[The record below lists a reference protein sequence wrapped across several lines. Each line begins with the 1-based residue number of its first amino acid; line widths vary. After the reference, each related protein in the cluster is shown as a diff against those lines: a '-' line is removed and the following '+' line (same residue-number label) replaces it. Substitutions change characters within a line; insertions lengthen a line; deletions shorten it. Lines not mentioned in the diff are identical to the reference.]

1 MKSLYSRFVFM
12 TVGIMLLS
20 SIIGFLLTNVYYQV
34 KLKPYNSE
42 KILKYA
48 EEVKSLYEKQSEEN
62 QEAYLQSIAKLGYEI
77 YIVDDQ
83 KNGKRIGNA
92 FRKTTISDDTIRKV
106 LNGETFNGVSTYPT
120 RLFITGF
127 FDNELI
133 NSVGVPLK
141 HGDKQ
146 YALFIRPDIQNQ
158 FGEMR
163 IFLAV
168 LLGFIVLLSIIF
180 IAIAAGYIVRPI
192 RKFTNATQKI
202 ASGEYEIELDVKR
215 KDEIGTLLSIAGAL
229 LSPSKGDIYIREQNI
244 TKLSEKEMTDIR
256 LKKIGFIFQ
265 FANLVPYLNV
275 KEQLLYIAKLK
286 KENKQE
292 SEKRADHLLA
302 AFGLG
307 ERKNHYPNQL
317 SGGEKQRVAI
327 ARAFMNNPDLIL
339 ADEPTASLDSKRAR
353 EVVEMMKREV
363 KESQKAAIMI
373 THDERMLDVCDRIL
387 TLRDGQLI

>member
-1 MKSLYSRFVFM
+1 MTSLLKLDKVSK
-12 TVGIMLLS
+12 
-20 SIIGFLLTNVYYQV
+20 VYGEG
-34 KLKPYNSE
+34 NT
-42 KILKYA
+42 
-48 EEVKSLYEKQSEEN
+48 EV
-62 QEAYLQSIAKLGYEI
+62 
-77 YIVDDQ
+77 
-83 KNGKRIGNA
+83 
-92 FRKTTISDDTIRKV
+92 T
-106 LNGETFNGVSTYPT
+106 
-120 RLFITGF
+120 
-127 FDNELI
+127 
-133 NSVGVPLK
+133 
-141 HGDKQ
+141 
-146 YALFIRPDIQNQ
+146 ALHP
-158 FGEMR
+158 M
-163 IFLAV
+163 
-168 LLGFIVLLSIIF
+168 S
-180 IAIAAGYIVRPI
+180 
-192 RKFTNATQKI
+192 
-202 ASGEYEIELDVKR
+202 LDVKAG
-215 KDEIGTLLSIAGAL
+215 EFIGIVGPSGSGKSTLLSIAGAL

-307 ERKNHYPNQL
+307 ERKTHYPNQL

-387 TLRDGQLI
+387 TLRDGKLI

>member
-1 MKSLYSRFVFM
+1 MTSLLKLDKVSKVYGEGNTEVTALHPMSLNVKAGEFIGIVGPSGSGKS
-12 TVGIMLLS
+12 
-20 SIIGFLLTNVYYQV
+20 
-34 KLKPYNSE
+34 
-42 KILKYA
+42 
-48 EEVKSLYEKQSEEN
+48 
-62 QEAYLQSIAKLGYEI
+62 
-77 YIVDDQ
+77 
-83 KNGKRIGNA
+83 
-92 FRKTTISDDTIRKV
+92 
-106 LNGETFNGVSTYPT
+106 
-120 RLFITGF
+120 
-127 FDNELI
+127 
-133 NSVGVPLK
+133 
-141 HGDKQ
+141 
-146 YALFIRPDIQNQ
+146 
-158 FGEMR
+158 
-163 IFLAV
+163 
-168 LLGFIVLLSIIF
+168 
-180 IAIAAGYIVRPI
+180 
-192 RKFTNATQKI
+192 
-202 ASGEYEIELDVKR
+202 
-215 KDEIGTLLSIAGAL
+215 TLLSIAGAL

-286 KENKQE
+286 KESKQD

-307 ERKNHYPNQL
+307 ERKSHYPNQL

-387 TLRDGQLI
+387 TLRDGKLI

>member
-1 MKSLYSRFVFM
+1 MTSLLKLDKVSK
-12 TVGIMLLS
+12 
-20 SIIGFLLTNVYYQV
+20 VYGEG
-34 KLKPYNSE
+34 NT
-42 KILKYA
+42 
-48 EEVKSLYEKQSEEN
+48 EV
-62 QEAYLQSIAKLGYEI
+62 
-77 YIVDDQ
+77 
-83 KNGKRIGNA
+83 
-92 FRKTTISDDTIRKV
+92 T
-106 LNGETFNGVSTYPT
+106 
-120 RLFITGF
+120 
-127 FDNELI
+127 
-133 NSVGVPLK
+133 
-141 HGDKQ
+141 
-146 YALFIRPDIQNQ
+146 ALHP
-158 FGEMR
+158 M
-163 IFLAV
+163 
-168 LLGFIVLLSIIF
+168 S
-180 IAIAAGYIVRPI
+180 
-192 RKFTNATQKI
+192 
-202 ASGEYEIELDVKR
+202 LDVKAG
-215 KDEIGTLLSIAGAL
+215 EFIGIVGPSGSGKSTLLSIAGAL
-229 LSPSKGDIYIREQNI
+229 LSPSKGDIYIREKNI

-286 KENKQE
+286 KDNKQE

-307 ERKNHYPNQL
+307 ERKKHYPNQL

-387 TLRDGQLI
+387 TLRDGKLI

>member
-1 MKSLYSRFVFM
+1 MTSLLKLDKVSK
-12 TVGIMLLS
+12 
-20 SIIGFLLTNVYYQV
+20 VYG
-34 KLKPYNSE
+34 E
-42 KILKYA
+42 GGT
-48 EEVKSLYEKQSEEN
+48 EVTALHP
-62 QEAYLQSIAKLGYEI
+62 
-77 YIVDDQ
+77 
-83 KNGKRIGNA
+83 
-92 FRKTTISDDTIRKV
+92 IS
-106 LNGETFNGVSTYPT
+106 
-120 RLFITGF
+120 
-127 FDNELI
+127 
-133 NSVGVPLK
+133 
-141 HGDKQ
+141 
-146 YALFIRPDIQNQ
+146 
-158 FGEMR
+158 
-163 IFLAV
+163 
-168 LLGFIVLLSIIF
+168 
-180 IAIAAGYIVRPI
+180 
-192 RKFTNATQKI
+192 
-202 ASGEYEIELDVKR
+202 LDVKAG
-215 KDEIGTLLSIAGAL
+215 EFIGIVGPSGSGKSTLLSIAGAL

-373 THDERMLDVCDRIL
+373 THDKRMLDVCDRIL

>member
-1 MKSLYSRFVFM
+1 MTSLLKLDKVSK
-12 TVGIMLLS
+12 
-20 SIIGFLLTNVYYQV
+20 VYGEG
-34 KLKPYNSE
+34 NT
-42 KILKYA
+42 
-48 EEVKSLYEKQSEEN
+48 EVTALHP
-62 QEAYLQSIAKLGYEI
+62 
-77 YIVDDQ
+77 
-83 KNGKRIGNA
+83 
-92 FRKTTISDDTIRKV
+92 IS
-106 LNGETFNGVSTYPT
+106 
-120 RLFITGF
+120 
-127 FDNELI
+127 
-133 NSVGVPLK
+133 
-141 HGDKQ
+141 
-146 YALFIRPDIQNQ
+146 
-158 FGEMR
+158 
-163 IFLAV
+163 
-168 LLGFIVLLSIIF
+168 
-180 IAIAAGYIVRPI
+180 
-192 RKFTNATQKI
+192 
-202 ASGEYEIELDVKR
+202 LDVKAG
-215 KDEIGTLLSIAGAL
+215 EFIGIVGPSGSGKSTLLSIAGAL

-244 TKLSEKEMTDIR
+244 TQLSEKEMTDIR

-275 KEQLLYIAKLK
+275 KEQLLYIANLK
-286 KENKQE
+286 KESKQE

-387 TLRDGQLI
+387 MLRDGTKLNKVKKRKPVHVCVGSFF

>member
-1 MKSLYSRFVFM
+1 MTSLLKLDKISK
-12 TVGIMLLS
+12 
-20 SIIGFLLTNVYYQV
+20 VYGEG
-34 KLKPYNSE
+34 NT
-42 KILKYA
+42 
-48 EEVKSLYEKQSEEN
+48 EVTALHP
-62 QEAYLQSIAKLGYEI
+62 
-77 YIVDDQ
+77 
-83 KNGKRIGNA
+83 
-92 FRKTTISDDTIRKV
+92 IS
-106 LNGETFNGVSTYPT
+106 
-120 RLFITGF
+120 
-127 FDNELI
+127 
-133 NSVGVPLK
+133 
-141 HGDKQ
+141 
-146 YALFIRPDIQNQ
+146 
-158 FGEMR
+158 
-163 IFLAV
+163 
-168 LLGFIVLLSIIF
+168 
-180 IAIAAGYIVRPI
+180 
-192 RKFTNATQKI
+192 
-202 ASGEYEIELDVKR
+202 LDVKAG
-215 KDEIGTLLSIAGAL
+215 EFIGIVGPSGSGKSTLLSIAGAL

-244 TKLSEKEMTDIR
+244 TQLSEKEMTDIR

-286 KENKQE
+286 KESKQE

>member
-1 MKSLYSRFVFM
+1 MTSL
-12 TVGIMLLS
+12 LKLD
-20 SIIGFLLTNVYYQV
+20 NVSKVYGEG
-34 KLKPYNSE
+34 NT
-42 KILKYA
+42 
-48 EEVKSLYEKQSEEN
+48 EVTALHP
-62 QEAYLQSIAKLGYEI
+62 
-77 YIVDDQ
+77 
-83 KNGKRIGNA
+83 
-92 FRKTTISDDTIRKV
+92 IS
-106 LNGETFNGVSTYPT
+106 
-120 RLFITGF
+120 
-127 FDNELI
+127 
-133 NSVGVPLK
+133 
-141 HGDKQ
+141 
-146 YALFIRPDIQNQ
+146 
-158 FGEMR
+158 
-163 IFLAV
+163 
-168 LLGFIVLLSIIF
+168 
-180 IAIAAGYIVRPI
+180 
-192 RKFTNATQKI
+192 
-202 ASGEYEIELDVKR
+202 LDVKAG
-215 KDEIGTLLSIAGAL
+215 EFIGIVGPSGSGKSTLLSIAGAL

-286 KENKQE
+286 KDNKQE

-353 EVVEMMKREV
+353 KVVEMMKREV

-387 TLRDGQLI
+387 TLRDGQLIQN

>member
-1 MKSLYSRFVFM
+1 MTSLLKLDKVSK
-12 TVGIMLLS
+12 
-20 SIIGFLLTNVYYQV
+20 VYGEG
-34 KLKPYNSE
+34 NT
-42 KILKYA
+42 
-48 EEVKSLYEKQSEEN
+48 EVTALHP
-62 QEAYLQSIAKLGYEI
+62 
-77 YIVDDQ
+77 
-83 KNGKRIGNA
+83 
-92 FRKTTISDDTIRKV
+92 IS
-106 LNGETFNGVSTYPT
+106 
-120 RLFITGF
+120 
-127 FDNELI
+127 
-133 NSVGVPLK
+133 
-141 HGDKQ
+141 
-146 YALFIRPDIQNQ
+146 
-158 FGEMR
+158 
-163 IFLAV
+163 
-168 LLGFIVLLSIIF
+168 
-180 IAIAAGYIVRPI
+180 
-192 RKFTNATQKI
+192 
-202 ASGEYEIELDVKR
+202 LDVKAG
-215 KDEIGTLLSIAGAL
+215 EFIGIVGPSGSGKSTLLSIAGAL

-244 TKLSEKEMTDIR
+244 TQLSEKEMTDIR

-286 KENKQE
+286 KESKQE

-387 TLRDGQLI
+387 TLRDGQLV

>member
-1 MKSLYSRFVFM
+1 MTSLLKLDKVSK
-12 TVGIMLLS
+12 
-20 SIIGFLLTNVYYQV
+20 VYG
-34 KLKPYNSE
+34 E
-42 KILKYA
+42 GGT
-48 EEVKSLYEKQSEEN
+48 EVTALHP
-62 QEAYLQSIAKLGYEI
+62 
-77 YIVDDQ
+77 
-83 KNGKRIGNA
+83 
-92 FRKTTISDDTIRKV
+92 IS
-106 LNGETFNGVSTYPT
+106 
-120 RLFITGF
+120 
-127 FDNELI
+127 
-133 NSVGVPLK
+133 
-141 HGDKQ
+141 
-146 YALFIRPDIQNQ
+146 
-158 FGEMR
+158 
-163 IFLAV
+163 
-168 LLGFIVLLSIIF
+168 
-180 IAIAAGYIVRPI
+180 
-192 RKFTNATQKI
+192 
-202 ASGEYEIELDVKR
+202 LDVKAG
-215 KDEIGTLLSIAGAL
+215 EFIGIVGPSGSGKSTLLSIAGAL

-353 EVVEMMKREV
+353 KVVEMMKREV

-387 TLRDGQLI
+387 TLRDGKLI

>member
-1 MKSLYSRFVFM
+1 MTSLLKLDKVSK
-12 TVGIMLLS
+12 
-20 SIIGFLLTNVYYQV
+20 VYGEG
-34 KLKPYNSE
+34 NT
-42 KILKYA
+42 
-48 EEVKSLYEKQSEEN
+48 EV
-62 QEAYLQSIAKLGYEI
+62 
-77 YIVDDQ
+77 
-83 KNGKRIGNA
+83 
-92 FRKTTISDDTIRKV
+92 T
-106 LNGETFNGVSTYPT
+106 
-120 RLFITGF
+120 
-127 FDNELI
+127 
-133 NSVGVPLK
+133 
-141 HGDKQ
+141 
-146 YALFIRPDIQNQ
+146 ALHP
-158 FGEMR
+158 M
-163 IFLAV
+163 
-168 LLGFIVLLSIIF
+168 S
-180 IAIAAGYIVRPI
+180 
-192 RKFTNATQKI
+192 
-202 ASGEYEIELDVKR
+202 LDVKAG
-215 KDEIGTLLSIAGAL
+215 EFIGIVGPSGSGKSTLLSIAGAL

-244 TKLSEKEMTDIR
+244 TQLSEKEMTDIR

-327 ARAFMNNPDLIL
+327 TRAFMNNPDLIL

-387 TLRDGQLI
+387 TLRDGKLV

>member
-1 MKSLYSRFVFM
+1 MTSLLKLDKVSKVYGEGNTEVTALHPMSLNVKAGEFIGIVGPSGSGKS
-12 TVGIMLLS
+12 
-20 SIIGFLLTNVYYQV
+20 
-34 KLKPYNSE
+34 
-42 KILKYA
+42 
-48 EEVKSLYEKQSEEN
+48 
-62 QEAYLQSIAKLGYEI
+62 
-77 YIVDDQ
+77 
-83 KNGKRIGNA
+83 
-92 FRKTTISDDTIRKV
+92 
-106 LNGETFNGVSTYPT
+106 
-120 RLFITGF
+120 
-127 FDNELI
+127 
-133 NSVGVPLK
+133 
-141 HGDKQ
+141 
-146 YALFIRPDIQNQ
+146 
-158 FGEMR
+158 
-163 IFLAV
+163 
-168 LLGFIVLLSIIF
+168 
-180 IAIAAGYIVRPI
+180 
-192 RKFTNATQKI
+192 
-202 ASGEYEIELDVKR
+202 
-215 KDEIGTLLSIAGAL
+215 TLLSIAGAL

-286 KENKQE
+286 KENKQD

>member
-1 MKSLYSRFVFM
+1 MTSLLKLDKVSK
-12 TVGIMLLS
+12 
-20 SIIGFLLTNVYYQV
+20 VYGEG
-34 KLKPYNSE
+34 NT
-42 KILKYA
+42 
-48 EEVKSLYEKQSEEN
+48 EVTALHP
-62 QEAYLQSIAKLGYEI
+62 
-77 YIVDDQ
+77 
-83 KNGKRIGNA
+83 
-92 FRKTTISDDTIRKV
+92 IS
-106 LNGETFNGVSTYPT
+106 
-120 RLFITGF
+120 
-127 FDNELI
+127 
-133 NSVGVPLK
+133 
-141 HGDKQ
+141 
-146 YALFIRPDIQNQ
+146 
-158 FGEMR
+158 
-163 IFLAV
+163 
-168 LLGFIVLLSIIF
+168 
-180 IAIAAGYIVRPI
+180 
-192 RKFTNATQKI
+192 
-202 ASGEYEIELDVKR
+202 LDVKAG
-215 KDEIGTLLSIAGAL
+215 EFIGIVGPSGSGKSTLLSIAGAL

-353 EVVEMMKREV
+353 KVVEMMKREV

-387 TLRDGQLI
+387 TLRDGKLI

>member
-1 MKSLYSRFVFM
+1 MTSLLKLDKVSKVYGEGGTEV
-12 TVGIMLLS
+12 TALHPI
-20 SIIGFLLTNVYYQV
+20 SI
-34 KLKPYNSE
+34 
-42 KILKYA
+42 
-48 EEVKSLYEKQSEEN
+48 
-62 QEAYLQSIAKLGYEI
+62 
-77 YIVDDQ
+77 
-83 KNGKRIGNA
+83 
-92 FRKTTISDDTIRKV
+92 
-106 LNGETFNGVSTYPT
+106 
-120 RLFITGF
+120 
-127 FDNELI
+127 
-133 NSVGVPLK
+133 
-141 HGDKQ
+141 
-146 YALFIRPDIQNQ
+146 
-158 FGEMR
+158 
-163 IFLAV
+163 
-168 LLGFIVLLSIIF
+168 
-180 IAIAAGYIVRPI
+180 
-192 RKFTNATQKI
+192 
-202 ASGEYEIELDVKR
+202 DVKAG
-215 KDEIGTLLSIAGAL
+215 EFIGIVGPSGSGKSTLLSIAGAL

-286 KENKQE
+286 KESKQE

-353 EVVEMMKREV
+353 KVVEMMKREV

-387 TLRDGQLI
+387 TLRDGKLI

>member
-1 MKSLYSRFVFM
+1 MTSLLKLDKVSK
-12 TVGIMLLS
+12 
-20 SIIGFLLTNVYYQV
+20 VYGEG
-34 KLKPYNSE
+34 NT
-42 KILKYA
+42 
-48 EEVKSLYEKQSEEN
+48 EV
-62 QEAYLQSIAKLGYEI
+62 
-77 YIVDDQ
+77 
-83 KNGKRIGNA
+83 
-92 FRKTTISDDTIRKV
+92 T
-106 LNGETFNGVSTYPT
+106 
-120 RLFITGF
+120 
-127 FDNELI
+127 
-133 NSVGVPLK
+133 
-141 HGDKQ
+141 
-146 YALFIRPDIQNQ
+146 ALHP
-158 FGEMR
+158 M
-163 IFLAV
+163 
-168 LLGFIVLLSIIF
+168 S
-180 IAIAAGYIVRPI
+180 
-192 RKFTNATQKI
+192 
-202 ASGEYEIELDVKR
+202 LDVKAG
-215 KDEIGTLLSIAGAL
+215 EFIGIVGPSGSGKSTLLSIAGAL

-244 TKLSEKEMTDIR
+244 TKLSQKEMTDIR

-363 KESQKAAIMI
+363 KENQKAAIMI

-387 TLRDGQLI
+387 TLRDGKLI

>member
-1 MKSLYSRFVFM
+1 MTSLLKLDKVSK
-12 TVGIMLLS
+12 
-20 SIIGFLLTNVYYQV
+20 VYGEG
-34 KLKPYNSE
+34 NT
-42 KILKYA
+42 
-48 EEVKSLYEKQSEEN
+48 EV
-62 QEAYLQSIAKLGYEI
+62 
-77 YIVDDQ
+77 
-83 KNGKRIGNA
+83 
-92 FRKTTISDDTIRKV
+92 T
-106 LNGETFNGVSTYPT
+106 
-120 RLFITGF
+120 
-127 FDNELI
+127 
-133 NSVGVPLK
+133 
-141 HGDKQ
+141 
-146 YALFIRPDIQNQ
+146 ALHP
-158 FGEMR
+158 M
-163 IFLAV
+163 
-168 LLGFIVLLSIIF
+168 S
-180 IAIAAGYIVRPI
+180 
-192 RKFTNATQKI
+192 
-202 ASGEYEIELDVKR
+202 LDVKAG
-215 KDEIGTLLSIAGAL
+215 EFIGIVGPSGSGKSTLLSIAGAL

-302 AFGLG
+302 AFGLS
-307 ERKNHYPNQL
+307 ERKTHYPNQL

-327 ARAFMNNPDLIL
+327 TRAFMNNPDLIL

-387 TLRDGQLI
+387 TLRDGKLI

>member
-1 MKSLYSRFVFM
+1 MTSLLKLDKVSK
-12 TVGIMLLS
+12 
-20 SIIGFLLTNVYYQV
+20 VYGEG
-34 KLKPYNSE
+34 NT
-42 KILKYA
+42 
-48 EEVKSLYEKQSEEN
+48 EV
-62 QEAYLQSIAKLGYEI
+62 IALHPM
-77 YIVDDQ
+77 
-83 KNGKRIGNA
+83 
-92 FRKTTISDDTIRKV
+92 S
-106 LNGETFNGVSTYPT
+106 
-120 RLFITGF
+120 
-127 FDNELI
+127 
-133 NSVGVPLK
+133 
-141 HGDKQ
+141 
-146 YALFIRPDIQNQ
+146 
-158 FGEMR
+158 
-163 IFLAV
+163 
-168 LLGFIVLLSIIF
+168 
-180 IAIAAGYIVRPI
+180 
-192 RKFTNATQKI
+192 
-202 ASGEYEIELDVKR
+202 LDVKAG
-215 KDEIGTLLSIAGAL
+215 EFIGIVGPSGSGKSTLLSIAGAL

>member
-1 MKSLYSRFVFM
+1 MTSLLKLDKVSK
-12 TVGIMLLS
+12 
-20 SIIGFLLTNVYYQV
+20 VYGEG
-34 KLKPYNSE
+34 NT
-42 KILKYA
+42 
-48 EEVKSLYEKQSEEN
+48 EVTALHP
-62 QEAYLQSIAKLGYEI
+62 
-77 YIVDDQ
+77 
-83 KNGKRIGNA
+83 
-92 FRKTTISDDTIRKV
+92 IS
-106 LNGETFNGVSTYPT
+106 
-120 RLFITGF
+120 
-127 FDNELI
+127 
-133 NSVGVPLK
+133 
-141 HGDKQ
+141 
-146 YALFIRPDIQNQ
+146 
-158 FGEMR
+158 
-163 IFLAV
+163 
-168 LLGFIVLLSIIF
+168 
-180 IAIAAGYIVRPI
+180 
-192 RKFTNATQKI
+192 
-202 ASGEYEIELDVKR
+202 LDVKAG
-215 KDEIGTLLSIAGAL
+215 EFIGIVGPSGSGKSTLLSIAGAL
-229 LSPSKGDIYIREQNI
+229 LSPSKGDIYIREKNI
-244 TKLSEKEMTDIR
+244 TKLSEKKMTDIR

-286 KENKQE
+286 KESKQE

>member
-1 MKSLYSRFVFM
+1 MTSLLKLDKVSK
-12 TVGIMLLS
+12 
-20 SIIGFLLTNVYYQV
+20 VYGEG
-34 KLKPYNSE
+34 NT
-42 KILKYA
+42 
-48 EEVKSLYEKQSEEN
+48 EVTALHP
-62 QEAYLQSIAKLGYEI
+62 
-77 YIVDDQ
+77 
-83 KNGKRIGNA
+83 
-92 FRKTTISDDTIRKV
+92 IS
-106 LNGETFNGVSTYPT
+106 
-120 RLFITGF
+120 
-127 FDNELI
+127 
-133 NSVGVPLK
+133 
-141 HGDKQ
+141 
-146 YALFIRPDIQNQ
+146 
-158 FGEMR
+158 
-163 IFLAV
+163 
-168 LLGFIVLLSIIF
+168 
-180 IAIAAGYIVRPI
+180 
-192 RKFTNATQKI
+192 
-202 ASGEYEIELDVKR
+202 LDVKAG
-215 KDEIGTLLSIAGAL
+215 ELIGNCSVLSGIPGEKVNRNFPFAGVPIINH
-229 LSPSKGDIYIREQNI
+229 PSKRGDIYIREQNI
-244 TKLSEKEMTDIR
+244 TQLSEKEMTDIR

-286 KENKQE
+286 KESKQE

-387 TLRDGQLI
+387 MLRDGQLI

>member
-1 MKSLYSRFVFM
+1 MEAGCNDSLLKLDKVSK
-12 TVGIMLLS
+12 
-20 SIIGFLLTNVYYQV
+20 VYGEG
-34 KLKPYNSE
+34 NT
-42 KILKYA
+42 
-48 EEVKSLYEKQSEEN
+48 EV
-62 QEAYLQSIAKLGYEI
+62 
-77 YIVDDQ
+77 
-83 KNGKRIGNA
+83 
-92 FRKTTISDDTIRKV
+92 T
-106 LNGETFNGVSTYPT
+106 
-120 RLFITGF
+120 
-127 FDNELI
+127 
-133 NSVGVPLK
+133 
-141 HGDKQ
+141 
-146 YALFIRPDIQNQ
+146 ALHP
-158 FGEMR
+158 M
-163 IFLAV
+163 
-168 LLGFIVLLSIIF
+168 S
-180 IAIAAGYIVRPI
+180 
-192 RKFTNATQKI
+192 
-202 ASGEYEIELDVKR
+202 LDVKAG
-215 KDEIGTLLSIAGAL
+215 EFIGIVGPSGSGKSTLLSIAGAL

-327 ARAFMNNPDLIL
+327 ARAFMNNPDLLL

>member
-1 MKSLYSRFVFM
+1 MTSLLKLDKVSK
-12 TVGIMLLS
+12 
-20 SIIGFLLTNVYYQV
+20 VYGEG
-34 KLKPYNSE
+34 NM
-42 KILKYA
+42 
-48 EEVKSLYEKQSEEN
+48 EVTALHP
-62 QEAYLQSIAKLGYEI
+62 
-77 YIVDDQ
+77 
-83 KNGKRIGNA
+83 
-92 FRKTTISDDTIRKV
+92 IS
-106 LNGETFNGVSTYPT
+106 
-120 RLFITGF
+120 
-127 FDNELI
+127 
-133 NSVGVPLK
+133 
-141 HGDKQ
+141 
-146 YALFIRPDIQNQ
+146 
-158 FGEMR
+158 
-163 IFLAV
+163 
-168 LLGFIVLLSIIF
+168 
-180 IAIAAGYIVRPI
+180 
-192 RKFTNATQKI
+192 
-202 ASGEYEIELDVKR
+202 LDVKAG
-215 KDEIGTLLSIAGAL
+215 EFIGIVGPSGSGKSTLLSIAGAL

-286 KENKQE
+286 KESKQE

-387 TLRDGQLI
+387 TLRDGKLI

>member
-1 MKSLYSRFVFM
+1 MTSLLKLDRVSK
-12 TVGIMLLS
+12 
-20 SIIGFLLTNVYYQV
+20 VYGEG
-34 KLKPYNSE
+34 NT
-42 KILKYA
+42 
-48 EEVKSLYEKQSEEN
+48 EV
-62 QEAYLQSIAKLGYEI
+62 
-77 YIVDDQ
+77 
-83 KNGKRIGNA
+83 
-92 FRKTTISDDTIRKV
+92 T
-106 LNGETFNGVSTYPT
+106 
-120 RLFITGF
+120 
-127 FDNELI
+127 
-133 NSVGVPLK
+133 
-141 HGDKQ
+141 
-146 YALFIRPDIQNQ
+146 ALHP
-158 FGEMR
+158 M
-163 IFLAV
+163 
-168 LLGFIVLLSIIF
+168 S
-180 IAIAAGYIVRPI
+180 
-192 RKFTNATQKI
+192 
-202 ASGEYEIELDVKR
+202 LDVKAG
-215 KDEIGTLLSIAGAL
+215 EFIGIVGPSGSGKSTLLSIAGAL

-265 FANLVPYLNV
+265 FANLVPYLSV

-302 AFGLG
+302 AFGLS
-307 ERKNHYPNQL
+307 ERKTHYPNQL

-327 ARAFMNNPDLIL
+327 TRAFMNNPDLIL

>member
-1 MKSLYSRFVFM
+1 MTSLLKLDKVSK
-12 TVGIMLLS
+12 
-20 SIIGFLLTNVYYQV
+20 VYGEG
-34 KLKPYNSE
+34 NT
-42 KILKYA
+42 
-48 EEVKSLYEKQSEEN
+48 EVTALYP
-62 QEAYLQSIAKLGYEI
+62 
-77 YIVDDQ
+77 
-83 KNGKRIGNA
+83 
-92 FRKTTISDDTIRKV
+92 IS
-106 LNGETFNGVSTYPT
+106 
-120 RLFITGF
+120 
-127 FDNELI
+127 
-133 NSVGVPLK
+133 
-141 HGDKQ
+141 
-146 YALFIRPDIQNQ
+146 
-158 FGEMR
+158 
-163 IFLAV
+163 
-168 LLGFIVLLSIIF
+168 
-180 IAIAAGYIVRPI
+180 
-192 RKFTNATQKI
+192 
-202 ASGEYEIELDVKR
+202 LDVKAG
-215 KDEIGTLLSIAGAL
+215 EFIGIVGPSGSGKSTLLSIAGAL

-244 TKLSEKEMTDIR
+244 TQLSEKEMTDIR

-286 KENKQE
+286 KDNKQE

>member
-1 MKSLYSRFVFM
+1 MTSLLKLDKVSK
-12 TVGIMLLS
+12 
-20 SIIGFLLTNVYYQV
+20 VYGEG
-34 KLKPYNSE
+34 NT
-42 KILKYA
+42 
-48 EEVKSLYEKQSEEN
+48 EV
-62 QEAYLQSIAKLGYEI
+62 
-77 YIVDDQ
+77 
-83 KNGKRIGNA
+83 
-92 FRKTTISDDTIRKV
+92 T
-106 LNGETFNGVSTYPT
+106 
-120 RLFITGF
+120 
-127 FDNELI
+127 
-133 NSVGVPLK
+133 
-141 HGDKQ
+141 
-146 YALFIRPDIQNQ
+146 ALHP
-158 FGEMR
+158 M
-163 IFLAV
+163 
-168 LLGFIVLLSIIF
+168 S
-180 IAIAAGYIVRPI
+180 
-192 RKFTNATQKI
+192 
-202 ASGEYEIELDVKR
+202 LDVKAG
-215 KDEIGTLLSIAGAL
+215 EFIGIVGPSGSGKSTLLSIAGAL

-244 TKLSEKEMTDIR
+244 TKLSQKEMTDIR

-286 KENKQE
+286 KEDKQE

-307 ERKNHYPNQL
+307 ERKKHYPNQL

-387 TLRDGQLI
+387 TLRDGKLI

>member
-1 MKSLYSRFVFM
+1 MTSLLKLDKVSK
-12 TVGIMLLS
+12 
-20 SIIGFLLTNVYYQV
+20 VYGEG
-34 KLKPYNSE
+34 NT
-42 KILKYA
+42 
-48 EEVKSLYEKQSEEN
+48 EV
-62 QEAYLQSIAKLGYEI
+62 
-77 YIVDDQ
+77 
-83 KNGKRIGNA
+83 
-92 FRKTTISDDTIRKV
+92 T
-106 LNGETFNGVSTYPT
+106 
-120 RLFITGF
+120 
-127 FDNELI
+127 
-133 NSVGVPLK
+133 
-141 HGDKQ
+141 
-146 YALFIRPDIQNQ
+146 ALHP
-158 FGEMR
+158 M
-163 IFLAV
+163 
-168 LLGFIVLLSIIF
+168 S
-180 IAIAAGYIVRPI
+180 
-192 RKFTNATQKI
+192 
-202 ASGEYEIELDVKR
+202 LDVKAG
-215 KDEIGTLLSIAGAL
+215 EFIGIVGPSGSGKSTLLSIAGAL

-244 TKLSEKEMTDIR
+244 TQLSEKEMTDIR

-286 KENKQE
+286 KDNKQE
-292 SEKRADHLLA
+292 SEKRADHLLS

>member
-1 MKSLYSRFVFM
+1 MTSLLKLDKVSK
-12 TVGIMLLS
+12 
-20 SIIGFLLTNVYYQV
+20 VYGEG
-34 KLKPYNSE
+34 NT
-42 KILKYA
+42 
-48 EEVKSLYEKQSEEN
+48 EVTALHP
-62 QEAYLQSIAKLGYEI
+62 
-77 YIVDDQ
+77 
-83 KNGKRIGNA
+83 
-92 FRKTTISDDTIRKV
+92 IS
-106 LNGETFNGVSTYPT
+106 
-120 RLFITGF
+120 
-127 FDNELI
+127 
-133 NSVGVPLK
+133 
-141 HGDKQ
+141 
-146 YALFIRPDIQNQ
+146 
-158 FGEMR
+158 
-163 IFLAV
+163 
-168 LLGFIVLLSIIF
+168 
-180 IAIAAGYIVRPI
+180 
-192 RKFTNATQKI
+192 
-202 ASGEYEIELDVKR
+202 LDVKAG
-215 KDEIGTLLSIAGAL
+215 EFIGIVGPSGSGKSTLLSIAGAL

-286 KENKQE
+286 KESKQE

-353 EVVEMMKREV
+353 KVVEMMKREV

>member
-1 MKSLYSRFVFM
+1 MS
-12 TVGIMLLS
+12 
-20 SIIGFLLTNVYYQV
+20 
-34 KLKPYNSE
+34 
-42 KILKYA
+42 
-48 EEVKSLYEKQSEEN
+48 
-62 QEAYLQSIAKLGYEI
+62 
-77 YIVDDQ
+77 
-83 KNGKRIGNA
+83 
-92 FRKTTISDDTIRKV
+92 
-106 LNGETFNGVSTYPT
+106 
-120 RLFITGF
+120 
-127 FDNELI
+127 
-133 NSVGVPLK
+133 
-141 HGDKQ
+141 
-146 YALFIRPDIQNQ
+146 
-158 FGEMR
+158 
-163 IFLAV
+163 
-168 LLGFIVLLSIIF
+168 
-180 IAIAAGYIVRPI
+180 
-192 RKFTNATQKI
+192 
-202 ASGEYEIELDVKR
+202 LDVKAG
-215 KDEIGTLLSIAGAL
+215 EFIGIVGPSGSGKSTLLSIAGAL

-302 AFGLG
+302 AFGLS
-307 ERKNHYPNQL
+307 ERKTHYPNQL

-327 ARAFMNNPDLIL
+327 TRAFMNNPDLIL

>member
-1 MKSLYSRFVFM
+1 MTSLLKLDKVSKVYGEGNTEVTALHPMSLNVKAGEFIGIVGPSGSGKS
-12 TVGIMLLS
+12 
-20 SIIGFLLTNVYYQV
+20 
-34 KLKPYNSE
+34 
-42 KILKYA
+42 
-48 EEVKSLYEKQSEEN
+48 
-62 QEAYLQSIAKLGYEI
+62 
-77 YIVDDQ
+77 
-83 KNGKRIGNA
+83 
-92 FRKTTISDDTIRKV
+92 
-106 LNGETFNGVSTYPT
+106 
-120 RLFITGF
+120 
-127 FDNELI
+127 
-133 NSVGVPLK
+133 
-141 HGDKQ
+141 
-146 YALFIRPDIQNQ
+146 
-158 FGEMR
+158 
-163 IFLAV
+163 
-168 LLGFIVLLSIIF
+168 
-180 IAIAAGYIVRPI
+180 
-192 RKFTNATQKI
+192 
-202 ASGEYEIELDVKR
+202 
-215 KDEIGTLLSIAGAL
+215 TLLSIAGAL

-286 KENKQE
+286 KDNKQE

-387 TLRDGQLI
+387 TLRDGKLI

>member
-1 MKSLYSRFVFM
+1 MTSLLKLDKVSK
-12 TVGIMLLS
+12 
-20 SIIGFLLTNVYYQV
+20 VYGEG
-34 KLKPYNSE
+34 NT
-42 KILKYA
+42 
-48 EEVKSLYEKQSEEN
+48 EVTALHP
-62 QEAYLQSIAKLGYEI
+62 
-77 YIVDDQ
+77 
-83 KNGKRIGNA
+83 
-92 FRKTTISDDTIRKV
+92 IS
-106 LNGETFNGVSTYPT
+106 
-120 RLFITGF
+120 
-127 FDNELI
+127 
-133 NSVGVPLK
+133 
-141 HGDKQ
+141 
-146 YALFIRPDIQNQ
+146 
-158 FGEMR
+158 
-163 IFLAV
+163 
-168 LLGFIVLLSIIF
+168 
-180 IAIAAGYIVRPI
+180 
-192 RKFTNATQKI
+192 
-202 ASGEYEIELDVKR
+202 LDVKAG
-215 KDEIGTLLSIAGAL
+215 EFIGIVGPSGSGKSTLLSIAGAL

-286 KENKQE
+286 KESKQE

-307 ERKNHYPNQL
+307 ERKSHYPNQL

>member
-1 MKSLYSRFVFM
+1 MTSLLKLDKVSK
-12 TVGIMLLS
+12 
-20 SIIGFLLTNVYYQV
+20 VYGEG
-34 KLKPYNSE
+34 NT
-42 KILKYA
+42 
-48 EEVKSLYEKQSEEN
+48 EV
-62 QEAYLQSIAKLGYEI
+62 
-77 YIVDDQ
+77 
-83 KNGKRIGNA
+83 
-92 FRKTTISDDTIRKV
+92 T
-106 LNGETFNGVSTYPT
+106 
-120 RLFITGF
+120 
-127 FDNELI
+127 
-133 NSVGVPLK
+133 
-141 HGDKQ
+141 
-146 YALFIRPDIQNQ
+146 ALHP
-158 FGEMR
+158 M
-163 IFLAV
+163 
-168 LLGFIVLLSIIF
+168 S
-180 IAIAAGYIVRPI
+180 
-192 RKFTNATQKI
+192 
-202 ASGEYEIELDVKR
+202 LDVKAG
-215 KDEIGTLLSIAGAL
+215 EFIGIVGPSGSGKSTLLSIAGAL
-229 LSPSKGDIYIREQNI
+229 LSPSKGDIYICEQNI

-286 KENKQE
+286 KESKQE

>member
-1 MKSLYSRFVFM
+1 MTSLLKLDKVSK
-12 TVGIMLLS
+12 
-20 SIIGFLLTNVYYQV
+20 VYGEG
-34 KLKPYNSE
+34 NT
-42 KILKYA
+42 
-48 EEVKSLYEKQSEEN
+48 EV
-62 QEAYLQSIAKLGYEI
+62 
-77 YIVDDQ
+77 
-83 KNGKRIGNA
+83 
-92 FRKTTISDDTIRKV
+92 T
-106 LNGETFNGVSTYPT
+106 
-120 RLFITGF
+120 
-127 FDNELI
+127 
-133 NSVGVPLK
+133 
-141 HGDKQ
+141 
-146 YALFIRPDIQNQ
+146 ALHP
-158 FGEMR
+158 M
-163 IFLAV
+163 
-168 LLGFIVLLSIIF
+168 S
-180 IAIAAGYIVRPI
+180 
-192 RKFTNATQKI
+192 
-202 ASGEYEIELDVKR
+202 LDVKAG
-215 KDEIGTLLSIAGAL
+215 EFIGIVGPSGSGKSTLLSIAGAL

-286 KENKQE
+286 KESKQE

-317 SGGEKQRVAI
+317 PGGEKQRVAI

>member
-1 MKSLYSRFVFM
+1 MTSLLKLDKVSK
-12 TVGIMLLS
+12 
-20 SIIGFLLTNVYYQV
+20 VYGEG
-34 KLKPYNSE
+34 NT
-42 KILKYA
+42 
-48 EEVKSLYEKQSEEN
+48 EVTALHP
-62 QEAYLQSIAKLGYEI
+62 
-77 YIVDDQ
+77 
-83 KNGKRIGNA
+83 
-92 FRKTTISDDTIRKV
+92 IS
-106 LNGETFNGVSTYPT
+106 
-120 RLFITGF
+120 
-127 FDNELI
+127 
-133 NSVGVPLK
+133 
-141 HGDKQ
+141 
-146 YALFIRPDIQNQ
+146 
-158 FGEMR
+158 
-163 IFLAV
+163 
-168 LLGFIVLLSIIF
+168 
-180 IAIAAGYIVRPI
+180 
-192 RKFTNATQKI
+192 
-202 ASGEYEIELDVKR
+202 LDVKAG
-215 KDEIGTLLSIAGAL
+215 EFIGIVGPSGSGKSTLLSIAGAL

-244 TKLSEKEMTDIR
+244 TKLSEREMTDIR